1 MKKNDVNNILKM
13 KRIGIIEDDLG
24 FAETI
29 RDIIHSDSAYTVEIV
44 CHSLNEV
51 NKNIDTL
58 DLDLIILDI
67 QLPDG
72 NGIDILKKLKPIYP
86 DTLFVMCTSFEDNER
101 IYESI
106 KNGAVGYILKSEA
119 LIVIKD
125 SIHEAFRGGAPITAA
140 IARKVLGFF
149 RSMNHSEQ
157 KIHSL
162 TPKESEILKLLSKGY
177 LYKEIADI
185 ENNSAETIK
194 KHIGNIYR
202 KLGVSNKT
210 EAANIYL
217 NNSILNLV

>member
-1 MKKNDVNNILKM
+1 M
-13 KRIGIIEDDLG
+13 KRIGIIEDDLA
-24 FAETI
+24 FADTI
-29 RDIIHSDSAYTVEIV
+29 RDIINSDPAYTVEIV
-44 CHSLNEV
+44 CHSSSEV
-51 NKNIDTL
+51 DENLELL
-58 DLDLIILDI
+58 DLDMILLDI

-72 NGIDILKKLKPIYP
+72 TGVDVLKKLKPFYP
-86 DTLFVMCTSFEDNER
+86 DTVFIMCTSFEDNEI

-119 LIVIKD
+119 LIVIRD
-125 SIHEAFRGGAPITAA
+125 SIHEAFQGGAPITAA

-149 RSMNHSEQ
+149 QSTNHSEQ

-162 TPKESEILKLLSKGY
+162 TPKESVILKLLSKGY
-177 LYKEIADI
+177 LYKEIADM

-210 EAANIYL
+210 EAANIFL
-217 NNSILNLV
+217 NHLTLNLI